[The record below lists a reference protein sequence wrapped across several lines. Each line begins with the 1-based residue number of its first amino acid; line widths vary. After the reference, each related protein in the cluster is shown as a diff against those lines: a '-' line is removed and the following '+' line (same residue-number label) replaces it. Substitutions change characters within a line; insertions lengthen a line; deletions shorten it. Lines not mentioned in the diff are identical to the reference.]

1 MTTRNSEGTGPSSCV
16 GEGSDNPALW
26 DPVQCRNPSIDFSRK
41 SKKSVFTKCDSM
53 DNQTLKYS

>member
-1 MTTRNSEGTGPSSCV
+1 MTTRNSEGTGLSSCV

-26 DPVQCRNPSIDFSRK
+26 VQCRNPSIDFSRK

-53 DNQTLKYS
+53 DN

>member
-1 MTTRNSEGTGPSSCV
+1 MTTRNSEGTGLSSCV

-26 DPVQCRNPSIDFSRK
+26 HPVQCRNPSIDFSRK

-53 DNQTLKYS
+53 DN